1 MPVPQQYT
9 YPRYLR
15 SKRTVDDRALNRD
28 VMEAVLA
35 GLPSDRPVRIAELG
49 GGVGTMVDRLIETGR
64 ISNADYVL
72 VDTQAEF
79 LEDANTLAAQWRQGL
94 TRNLTTAVPG
104 VSFEVSTRH
113 VPLEDW
119 IAREDSTFDLII
131 AHAVLDLVD
140 VETVLPRL
148 FERLAPSGVF
158 WPTINFD
165 GETIFMPKDPR
176 DGALMDAYHL
186 SMDER
191 VRDGRPSGSS
201 TAGRE
206 LFGHIR
212 AAGGSIVRAGS
223 SDWVVFSGTDGYE
236 SDEAYFAH
244 HIIHTV
250 EQELGTHPT
259 LADSVRGWG
268 ELRHAQVES
277 GELVYIAHQLDFA
290 VCRGDAEAGVVSAS
304 STPATDT

>member
-1 MPVPQQYT
+1 MPIPEQYT

-28 VMEAVLA
+28 VMETVLTN
-35 GLPSDRPVRIAELG
+35 LPTDRPVRIAELG

-64 ISNADYVL
+64 ISAAQYVI
-72 VDTQAEF
+72 VDVEAEF
-79 LEDANTLAAQWRQGL
+79 LAEARGLAPQWQQGR
-94 TRNLTTAVPG
+94 TRNTQTPMAG
-104 VSFEVSTRH
+104 VSFEVSTQH
-113 VPLEDW
+113 APLEDW
-119 IAREDSTFDLII
+119 VGQDDSTFDLII
-131 AHAVLDLVD
+131 AHAVLDLVNVQD
-140 VETVLPRL
+140 VLPGLLQRL
-148 FERLAPSGVF
+148 HPGGVF

-191 VRDGRPSGSS
+191 VRDGQPAGSS

-206 LFGHIR
+206 LFVHIR

-223 SDWVVFSGTDGYE
+223 SDWVVFGDDSGYE
-236 SDEAYFAH
+236 ADEAYFAH

-250 EQELGTHPT
+250 EEELRTHPT
-259 LADSVRGWG
+259 LGASIPGWG

-290 VCRGDAEAGVVSAS
+290 VRRSD
-304 STPATDT
+304 